1 MFIPV
6 DALLAAGTVIFAL
19 LVTGGFVTWACLY
32 TAFGEKRNG
41 VKPKMPTQKPVVAAP
56 PPPPGV

>member
-6 DALLAAGTVIFAL
+6 DTLLMAGTVIFAL
-19 LVTGGFVTWACLY
+19 LVTGGFAGWACFY
-32 TAFGEKRNG
+32 SAYRMGNG